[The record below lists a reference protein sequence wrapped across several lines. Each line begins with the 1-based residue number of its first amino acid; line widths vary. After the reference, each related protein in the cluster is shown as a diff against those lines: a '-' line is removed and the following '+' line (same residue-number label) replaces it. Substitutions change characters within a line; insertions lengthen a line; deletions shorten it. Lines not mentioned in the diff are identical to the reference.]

1 MNSSQK
7 RVLHVLSGMNRGGA
21 ETMVMNLYRK
31 MDKSKV
37 QFDFLTY
44 RNDPCAYDEE
54 ILSLGGRL
62 FYVPSIGQ
70 SNPLTFVRNVR
81 KAIKENGPFSAV
93 HAHTDFQTGFIAL
106 AARLAGVPVRVC
118 HSHNTSWKTGF
129 NWKDRLQLLVFR
141 RLILANATALCAC
154 GEDAGRFL
162 FGQSNMERERVHLL
176 PNGIDLELFAPNGQA
191 ADEEKAARGIAA
203 DRLIIGHVAR
213 FHEVKNHAF
222 LLKLAAHLKER
233 GVRFQLVLAGDGP
246 LRGEI
251 EEEARR
257 QNLLSDVLF
266 LGTEERIHELM
277 RTFDVFVM
285 PSLYEGLPVVLVE
298 AQASGLPCIISG
310 SITEKVDAG
319 LGLVTRLSLS
329 EPISVWAE
337 TIARAAA
344 AGRPK
349 REFIKET
356 LAQLGYDAQQ
366 NVGALLNV
374 YNISTEKDHN
384 R

>member
-44 RNDPCAYDEE
+44 RNDPCAFDEE

-81 KAIKENGPFSAV
+81 HTITENGPFSAV

-129 NWKDRLQLLVFR
+129 NWKDRLQLMVFR

-162 FGQSNMERERVHLL
+162 FGPSNMERVHLL
-176 PNGIDLELFAPNGQA
+176 PNGIDLDLFAPNVQW
-191 ADEEKAARGIAA
+191 ADEEKTARGIAA

-222 LLKLAAHLKER
+222 LLKLAAHLKDR

-246 LRGEI
+246 LREKM

-266 LGTEERIHELM
+266 LGTENNIHELM

-298 AQASGLPCIISG
+298 AQASGLPCIISDT
-310 SITEKVDAG
+310 ITEKVDVG
-319 LGLVTRLSLS
+319 LGLVTRLNLS
-329 EPISVWAE
+329 EPIGIWAE

-349 REFIKET
+349 RELIKET
-356 LAQLGYDAQQ
+356 LAELGYDAQQ

-374 YNISTEKDHN
+374 YNISSGKGQ
-384 R
+384 

>member
-1 MNSSQK
+1 MNNSQQ

-31 MDKSKV
+31 MDRSKV

-70 SNPLTFVRNVR
+70 SNPLTFVKNVR
-81 KAIKENGPFSAV
+81 NTIKENGPFSAV

-106 AARLAGVPVRVC
+106 AARLAGVQVRVC

-129 NWKDRLQLLVFR
+129 NWKDCLQLMVFR
-141 RLILANATALCAC
+141 RLILAYATELCAC

-162 FGQSNMERERVHLL
+162 FGRSNMERKRVHLL
-176 PNGIDLELFAPNGQA
+176 PNGIDLDLFSPAGQA
-191 ADEEKAARGIAA
+191 ADDEKKARGIAS

-222 LLKLAAHLKER
+222 LLKLAVHLKKR
-233 GVRFQLVLAGDGP
+233 GVRFQMVLAGDGP
-246 LRGEI
+246 LREQM

-257 QNLLSDVLF
+257 LNLLSDVLF
-266 LGTEERIHELM
+266 LGTEEHIHELM

-298 AQASGLPCIISG
+298 AQASGLPCIISDK
-310 SITEKVDAG
+310 ITEKVDTG
-319 LGLVTRLSLS
+319 LGLVKRVSLS
-329 EPISVWAE
+329 KPMDIWAE
-337 TIARAAA
+337 TIVRAAA

-349 REFIKET
+349 RELVKDT
-356 LAQLGYDAQQ
+356 LAKLGYDARR
-366 NVGALLNV
+366 NVGALMNL
-374 YNISTEKDHN
+374 YQISTEKGQ
-384 R
+384 

>member
-1 MNSSQK
+1 MNSSQQ

-31 MDKSKV
+31 MDRSKV

-81 KAIKENGPFSAV
+81 NTIKENGPFSAV

-129 NWKDRLQLLVFR
+129 NWKDRLQLMVFR

-162 FGQSNMERERVHLL
+162 FGRSNMERESVHLL
-176 PNGIDLELFAPNGQA
+176 PNGIDLDLFAPNGQR
-191 ADEEKAARGIAA
+191 DEEKTARGIAA

-246 LRGEI
+246 LREKM

-257 QNLLSDVLF
+257 QDLLSEVLF
-266 LGTEERIHELM
+266 LGTEDRIHELM

-298 AQASGLPCIISG
+298 AQASGLPCIISDN
-310 SITEKVDAG
+310 ITEKVDAG

-329 EPISVWAE
+329 EPIGIWAE

-349 REFIKET
+349 RELIKET
-356 LAQLGYDAQQ
+356 LAGLGYDAQQ

-374 YNISTEKDHN
+374 YNITSGKGQ
-384 R
+384 

>member
-1 MNSSQK
+1 MNNSQQ

-21 ETMVMNLYRK
+21 ETMIMNLYRK
-31 MDKSKV
+31 MDRSKV

-70 SNPLTFVRNVR
+70 SNPLTFVKNVR
-81 KAIKENGPFSAV
+81 NTIKENGPFSAV

-106 AARLAGVPVRVC
+106 AARLAGVQVRVC

-129 NWKDRLQLLVFR
+129 NWKDRLQLMVFR
-141 RLILANATALCAC
+141 RLILAYATELCAC

-162 FGQSNMERERVHLL
+162 FGRSNMERKRVHLL
-176 PNGIDLELFAPNGQA
+176 PNGIDLDLFSPAGQA
-191 ADEEKAARGIAA
+191 ADEKKARGIAS

-222 LLKLAAHLKER
+222 LLKLAVHLKKR
-233 GVRFQLVLAGDGP
+233 GVRFQMILAGDGP
-246 LRGEI
+246 LREQM
-251 EEEARR
+251 EEEALRL
-257 QNLLSDVLF
+257 NLLSDVLF
-266 LGTEERIHELM
+266 LGTEEHIHELM

-298 AQASGLPCIISG
+298 AQASGLPCIISDT
-310 SITEKVDAG
+310 ITEKVDTG
-319 LGLVTRLSLS
+319 LGLVKRVSLS
-329 EPISVWAE
+329 KPMDIWAE
-337 TIARAAA
+337 TIVRAAA

-349 REFIKET
+349 RELVKDT
-356 LAQLGYDAQQ
+356 LAKLGYDARR
-366 NVGALLNV
+366 NVGALMNL
-374 YNISTEKDHN
+374 YQISTEKGQ
-384 R
+384 

>member
-1 MNSSQK
+1 MNNSQQ

-31 MDKSKV
+31 MDRSKV

-70 SNPLTFVRNVR
+70 SNPLTFVKNVR
-81 KAIKENGPFSAV
+81 NTIKENGPFSAV

-106 AARLAGVPVRVC
+106 AARLAGVQVRVC

-129 NWKDRLQLLVFR
+129 NWKDRLQLMVFR
-141 RLILANATALCAC
+141 RLILAYATELCAC

-162 FGQSNMERERVHLL
+162 FGRSNMERKRVHLL
-176 PNGIDLELFAPNGQA
+176 PNGIDLDLFSPAGQA
-191 ADEEKAARGIAA
+191 ADDEKKARGIAS

-222 LLKLAAHLKER
+222 LLKLAVHLKKR
-233 GVRFQLVLAGDGP
+233 GVRFQMVLAGDGP
-246 LRGEI
+246 LREQM

-257 QNLLSDVLF
+257 LNLLSDVLF
-266 LGTEERIHELM
+266 LGTEEHIHELM

-298 AQASGLPCIISG
+298 AQASGLPCIISDT
-310 SITEKVDAG
+310 ITEKVDTG
-319 LGLVTRLSLS
+319 LGLVKRVSLS
-329 EPISVWAE
+329 KSMDIWAE
-337 TIARAAA
+337 TIVRAAA

-349 REFIKET
+349 RELVKDT
-356 LAQLGYDAQQ
+356 LAKLGYDARR
-366 NVGALLNV
+366 NVGALMNL
-374 YNISTEKDHN
+374 YQISTEKGQ
-384 R
+384 

>member
-1 MNSSQK
+1 MNNSQQ
-7 RVLHVLSGMNRGGA
+7 RVLHVLGGMNRGGA

-31 MDKSKV
+31 MDRSKV

-70 SNPLTFVRNVR
+70 SNPLTFVKNVR
-81 KAIKENGPFSAV
+81 NIIKENGPFSAV

-106 AARLAGVPVRVC
+106 AARLAGVQVRVC

-129 NWKDRLQLLVFR
+129 NWKDRLQLMVFR
-141 RLILANATALCAC
+141 RLILAYATELCAC

-162 FGQSNMERERVHLL
+162 FGRSNMERKRVHLL
-176 PNGIDLELFAPNGQA
+176 PNGIDLDLFSPAGQA
-191 ADEEKAARGIAA
+191 ADEKKARGIAS

-222 LLKLAAHLKER
+222 LLKLAVHLKKR
-233 GVRFQLVLAGDGP
+233 GVRFQMILAGDGP
-246 LRGEI
+246 LREQM

-257 QNLLSDVLF
+257 LNLLSDVLF
-266 LGTEERIHELM
+266 LGTEEHIHELM

-298 AQASGLPCIISG
+298 AQASGLPCIISDT
-310 SITEKVDAG
+310 ITEKVDTG
-319 LGLVTRLSLS
+319 LGLVKRVSLS
-329 EPISVWAE
+329 KPMDIWAE
-337 TIARAAA
+337 TIVRAAA

-349 REFIKET
+349 RELVKDT
-356 LAQLGYDAQQ
+356 LAKLGYDARR
-366 NVGALLNV
+366 NVGALMNL
-374 YNISTEKDHN
+374 YQISTEKGQ
-384 R
+384 

>member
-1 MNSSQK
+1 
-7 RVLHVLSGMNRGGA
+7 
-21 ETMVMNLYRK
+21 MVMNLYRK

-81 KAIKENGPFSAV
+81 NAIKENGPFSAV

-222 LLKLAAHLKER
+222 LLKLAC
-233 GVRFQLVLAGDGP
+233 
-246 LRGEI
+246 
-251 EEEARR
+251 
-257 QNLLSDVLF
+257 
-266 LGTEERIHELM
+266 
-277 RTFDVFVM
+277 RT
-285 PSLYEGLPVVLVE
+285 SQG
-298 AQASGLPCIISG
+298 
-310 SITEKVDAG
+310 K
-319 LGLVTRLSLS
+319 RHSLS
-329 EPISVWAE
+329 
-337 TIARAAA
+337 ARSGGRRAVVRGDRGGGAAA
-344 AGRPK
+344 EFAIRRPLFRHGRTDP
-349 REFIKET
+349 
-356 LAQLGYDAQQ
+356 
-366 NVGALLNV
+366 
-374 YNISTEKDHN
+374 
-384 R
+384 

>member
-1 MNSSQK
+1 MNNSQQ

-31 MDKSKV
+31 MDRSKV

-70 SNPLTFVRNVR
+70 SNPLTFVKNVR
-81 KAIKENGPFSAV
+81 NTIKENGPFSAV

-106 AARLAGVPVRVC
+106 AARLAGVQVRVC

-129 NWKDRLQLLVFR
+129 NWKDRLQLMVFR
-141 RLILANATALCAC
+141 RFILAYATELCAC

-162 FGQSNMERERVHLL
+162 FGRSNMERKRVHLL
-176 PNGIDLELFAPNGQA
+176 PNGIDLDLFSPAGQA
-191 ADEEKAARGIAA
+191 ADDEKKARGIAS

-222 LLKLAAHLKER
+222 LLKLAVHLKKR
-233 GVRFQLVLAGDGP
+233 GVRFQMVLAGDGP
-246 LRGEI
+246 LREQM

-257 QNLLSDVLF
+257 LNLLSDVLF
-266 LGTEERIHELM
+266 LGTEEHIHELM

-298 AQASGLPCIISG
+298 AQASGLPCIISDT
-310 SITEKVDAG
+310 ITEKVDTG
-319 LGLVTRLSLS
+319 LGLVKRVSLS
-329 EPISVWAE
+329 KPMDIWAE
-337 TIARAAA
+337 TIVRAAA

-349 REFIKET
+349 RELVKDT
-356 LAQLGYDAQQ
+356 LAKLGYDARR
-366 NVGALLNV
+366 NVGALMNL
-374 YNISTEKDHN
+374 YQISTEKGQ
-384 R
+384 

>member
-1 MNSSQK
+1 MNNSQQ

-31 MDKSKV
+31 MDRSKV

-70 SNPLTFVRNVR
+70 SNPLTFLKNVRNT
-81 KAIKENGPFSAV
+81 IKENGPFSAV

-106 AARLAGVPVRVC
+106 AARLAGVQVRVC

-129 NWKDRLQLLVFR
+129 NWKDRLQLMVFR
-141 RLILANATALCAC
+141 RLILAYATELCAC

-162 FGQSNMERERVHLL
+162 FGRSNMERKRVHLL
-176 PNGIDLELFAPNGQA
+176 PNGIDLDLFSPAGQA
-191 ADEEKAARGIAA
+191 ADDEKKARGIAS

-222 LLKLAAHLKER
+222 LLKLAVHLKKR
-233 GVRFQLVLAGDGP
+233 GVRFQMVLAGDGP
-246 LRGEI
+246 LREQM
-251 EEEARR
+251 EEEARTL
-257 QNLLSDVLF
+257 NLLSDVLF
-266 LGTEERIHELM
+266 LGTEEHIHELM

-298 AQASGLPCIISG
+298 AQASGLPCIISDT
-310 SITEKVDAG
+310 ITEKVDTG
-319 LGLVTRLSLS
+319 LGLVKRVSLS
-329 EPISVWAE
+329 KSMDIWAE
-337 TIARAAA
+337 TIVRAAA

-349 REFIKET
+349 RELVKDT
-356 LAQLGYDAQQ
+356 LSKLGYDARR
-366 NVGALLNV
+366 NVGALMNL
-374 YNISTEKDHN
+374 YQISTEKGQ
-384 R
+384 

>member
-1 MNSSQK
+1 MNNSQQ

-31 MDKSKV
+31 MDRSKV

-70 SNPLTFVRNVR
+70 SNPLTFVKNVR
-81 KAIKENGPFSAV
+81 NTIKENGPFSAV

-106 AARLAGVPVRVC
+106 AARLAGVQVRVC

-129 NWKDRLQLLVFR
+129 NWKDRLQLMVFR
-141 RLILANATALCAC
+141 RLILAYATELCAC

-162 FGQSNMERERVHLL
+162 FGRSNMERKRVHLL
-176 PNGIDLELFAPNGQA
+176 PNGIDLDLFSPAGQA
-191 ADEEKAARGIAA
+191 ADDEKKSRGIAS

-222 LLKLAAHLKER
+222 LLKLAVHLKKR
-233 GVRFQLVLAGDGP
+233 GVRFQMVLAGDGP
-246 LRGEI
+246 LREQM
-251 EEEARR
+251 EEEAR
-257 QNLLSDVLF
+257 QLNLLSDVLF
-266 LGTEERIHELM
+266 LGTEEHIHELM

-298 AQASGLPCIISG
+298 AQASGLPCIISDT
-310 SITEKVDAG
+310 ITEKVDTG
-319 LGLVTRLSLS
+319 LGLVKRVSLS
-329 EPISVWAE
+329 KPMDIWAE
-337 TIARAAA
+337 TIVRAAA

-349 REFIKET
+349 RELVKDI
-356 LAQLGYDAQQ
+356 LAKLGYDARR
-366 NVGALLNV
+366 NVGALMNL
-374 YNISTEKDHN
+374 YQISTEKGQ
-384 R
+384 

>member
-1 MNSSQK
+1 MNNSQQ

-31 MDKSKV
+31 MDRSKV

-70 SNPLTFVRNVR
+70 SNPLTFVKNVR
-81 KAIKENGPFSAV
+81 NTIKENGPFSAV

-106 AARLAGVPVRVC
+106 AARLAGVQVRVC

-129 NWKDRLQLLVFR
+129 NWKDRLQLMVFR
-141 RLILANATALCAC
+141 RLILAYATELCAC

-162 FGQSNMERERVHLL
+162 FGRSNMERKRVHLL
-176 PNGIDLELFAPNGQA
+176 PNGIDLDLFSPAGQA
-191 ADEEKAARGIAA
+191 ADDEKKARGIAS

-222 LLKLAAHLKER
+222 LLKLAVHLKKR
-233 GVRFQLVLAGDGP
+233 GVRFQMVLAGDGP
-246 LRGEI
+246 LREQM

-257 QNLLSDVLF
+257 LNLLSDVLF
-266 LGTEERIHELM
+266 LGTEEHIHELM

-298 AQASGLPCIISG
+298 AQASGLPCIISDT
-310 SITEKVDAG
+310 ITEKVDTG
-319 LGLVTRLSLS
+319 LGLVKRVSLS
-329 EPISVWAE
+329 KPMDIWAE
-337 TIARAAA
+337 TIVRAAA

-349 REFIKET
+349 RELVKDT
-356 LAQLGYDAQQ
+356 LAKLGYDARR
-366 NVGALLNV
+366 NVGALINL
-374 YNISTEKDHN
+374 YQISTEKGQ
-384 R
+384 

>member
-1 MNSSQK
+1 MNNSQQ

-31 MDKSKV
+31 MDRSKV

-70 SNPLTFVRNVR
+70 SNPLTFVKNVR
-81 KAIKENGPFSAV
+81 NIIKENGPFSAV

-106 AARLAGVPVRVC
+106 AARLAGVQVRVC

-129 NWKDRLQLLVFR
+129 NWKDRLQLMVFR
-141 RLILANATALCAC
+141 RLILAYATELCAC

-162 FGQSNMERERVHLL
+162 FGRSNMERKRVHLL
-176 PNGIDLELFAPNGQA
+176 PNGIDLDLFSPAGQA
-191 ADEEKAARGIAA
+191 ADDEKKARGIAS

-222 LLKLAAHLKER
+222 LLKLAVHLKKR
-233 GVRFQLVLAGDGP
+233 GVRFQMVLAGDGP
-246 LRGEI
+246 LREQM

-257 QNLLSDVLF
+257 LNLLSDVLF
-266 LGTEERIHELM
+266 LGTEEHIHELM

-298 AQASGLPCIISG
+298 AQASGLPCIISDT
-310 SITEKVDAG
+310 ITEKVDTG
-319 LGLVTRLSLS
+319 LGLVKRVSLS
-329 EPISVWAE
+329 KPMDIWAE
-337 TIARAAA
+337 TIVRAAA

-349 REFIKET
+349 RELVKDT
-356 LAQLGYDAQQ
+356 LAKLGYDARR
-366 NVGALLNV
+366 NVGALMNL
-374 YNISTEKDHN
+374 YQISTEKGQ
-384 R
+384 

>member
-31 MDKSKV
+31 MDRSKV

-44 RNDPCAYDEE
+44 RNDPCAFDEE

-81 KAIKENGPFSAV
+81 HTITENGPFSAV

-129 NWKDRLQLLVFR
+129 NWKDRLQLMVFR

-162 FGQSNMERERVHLL
+162 FGPSNMERVHLL
-176 PNGIDLELFAPNGQA
+176 PNGIDLDLFAPNVQW
-191 ADEEKAARGIAA
+191 ADEEKTARGIAA

-213 FHEVKNHAF
+213 FHEVKNHVF
-222 LLKLAAHLKER
+222 LLKLAAHLKEH

-246 LRGEI
+246 LREKM

-266 LGTEERIHELM
+266 LGTEDNIHELM

-298 AQASGLPCIISG
+298 AQASGLPCIISDT
-310 SITEKVDAG
+310 ITEKVDVG
-319 LGLVTRLSLS
+319 LGLVTRLNLS
-329 EPISVWAE
+329 EPIGIWAE

-349 REFIKET
+349 RELIKET
-356 LAQLGYDAQQ
+356 LAELGYDAQQ

-374 YNISTEKDHN
+374 YNISSGKGQ
-384 R
+384 

>member
-1 MNSSQK
+1 MNNSQQ

-31 MDKSKV
+31 MDRSKV

-70 SNPLTFVRNVR
+70 SNPLTFVKNIRNT
-81 KAIKENGPFSAV
+81 IKENGPFSAV

-106 AARLAGVPVRVC
+106 AARLAGVQVRVC

-129 NWKDRLQLLVFR
+129 NWKDRLQLMVFR
-141 RLILANATALCAC
+141 RLILAYATELCAC

-162 FGQSNMERERVHLL
+162 FGRSNMERKRVHLL
-176 PNGIDLELFAPNGQA
+176 PNGIDLDLFSPAGQA
-191 ADEEKAARGIAA
+191 ADDEKKARGIAS

-222 LLKLAAHLKER
+222 LLKLAVHLKKR
-233 GVRFQLVLAGDGP
+233 GVRFQMVLAGDGP
-246 LRGEI
+246 LREQM

-257 QNLLSDVLF
+257 LNLLSDVLF
-266 LGTEERIHELM
+266 LGTEEHIHELM

-298 AQASGLPCIISG
+298 AQASGLPCIISDT
-310 SITEKVDAG
+310 ITEKVDTG
-319 LGLVTRLSLS
+319 LGLVKRVSLS
-329 EPISVWAE
+329 KPMDIWAE
-337 TIARAAA
+337 TIVRAAA

-349 REFIKET
+349 RELVKDT
-356 LAQLGYDAQQ
+356 LAKLGYDARR
-366 NVGALLNV
+366 NVGALMNL
-374 YNISTEKDHN
+374 YQISTEKGQ
-384 R
+384 

>member
-1 MNSSQK
+1 MSSSQR

-31 MDKSKV
+31 MDRSKV

-44 RNDPCAYDEE
+44 RNDPCAYDDE

-62 FYVPSIGQ
+62 LYVPSIGQ
-70 SNPLTFVRNVR
+70 SNPLSFVRNVR
-81 KAIKENGPFSAV
+81 NIIKENGPFSAV

-118 HSHNTSWKTGF
+118 HSHNTSWKAEF
-129 NWKDRLQLLVFR
+129 NWKDRLQLMVFR

-162 FGQSNMERERVHLL
+162 FGQSNIERERVHLF
-176 PNGIDLELFAPNGQA
+176 PNGIDLDLFAPNGQR
-191 ADEEKAARGIAA
+191 ADEEKRARGIAA

-246 LRGEI
+246 LREKM

-257 QNLLSDVLF
+257 QNLLSEVLF

-298 AQASGLPCIISG
+298 AQASGLPCIISDN
-310 SITEKVDAG
+310 ITDKVDAG

-329 EPISVWAE
+329 EPIGIWAE

-349 REFIKET
+349 QEIIKGT
-356 LAQLGYDAQQ
+356 LAKRGYDAQQ
-366 NVGALLNV
+366 NVGALLNI
-374 YNISTEKDHN
+374 YNITSGKGQ
-384 R
+384 

>member
-1 MNSSQK
+1 
-7 RVLHVLSGMNRGGA
+7 
-21 ETMVMNLYRK
+21 MVMNLYRK
-31 MDKSKV
+31 MDRSKV

-81 KAIKENGPFSAV
+81 NTIKENGPFSAV

-106 AARLAGVPVRVC
+106 AARLAGVPIRVC

-129 NWKDRLQLLVFR
+129 NWKDRLQLMVFR

-162 FGQSNMERERVHLL
+162 FGQSNMERERVQLL
-176 PNGIDLELFAPNGQA
+176 PNGIDLDLFAPNGQR
-191 ADEEKAARGIAA
+191 DDVEKTARGIAV

-246 LRGEI
+246 LREKM

-298 AQASGLPCIISG
+298 AQASGLPCIISDN
-310 SITEKVDAG
+310 ITDKVDAG

-329 EPISVWAE
+329 EPIGIWAE

-349 REFIKET
+349 QELIKDT
-356 LAQLGYDAQQ
+356 LAERGYDAQQ
-366 NVGALLNV
+366 NVEALLNV
-374 YNISTEKDHN
+374 YNITSGKGQ
-384 R
+384 

>member
-1 MNSSQK
+1 MNNSQQ

-31 MDKSKV
+31 MDRSKV

-70 SNPLTFVRNVR
+70 SNPLTFVKNIRNT
-81 KAIKENGPFSAV
+81 IKENGPFSAV

-106 AARLAGVPVRVC
+106 AARLAGVQVRVC

-129 NWKDRLQLLVFR
+129 NWKDRLQLMVFR
-141 RLILANATALCAC
+141 RLILAYATELCAC

-162 FGQSNMERERVHLL
+162 FGRSNMERKRVHLL
-176 PNGIDLELFAPNGQA
+176 PNGIDLDLFSPAGQA
-191 ADEEKAARGIAA
+191 ADDEKKARGIAS

-222 LLKLAAHLKER
+222 LLKLAVHLKKR
-233 GVRFQLVLAGDGP
+233 GVRFQMVLAGDGP
-246 LRGEI
+246 LREQM
-251 EEEARR
+251 EEEAQRL
-257 QNLLSDVLF
+257 NLLSDVLF
-266 LGTEERIHELM
+266 LGTEEHIHELM

-298 AQASGLPCIISG
+298 AQASGLPCIISDT
-310 SITEKVDAG
+310 ITEKVDTG
-319 LGLVTRLSLS
+319 LGLVKRVSLS
-329 EPISVWAE
+329 KPMDIWAE
-337 TIARAAA
+337 TIVRAAA

-349 REFIKET
+349 QELVKDT
-356 LAQLGYDAQQ
+356 LAKLGYDARR
-366 NVGALLNV
+366 NVGALMNL
-374 YNISTEKDHN
+374 YQISTEKGQ
-384 R
+384 

>member
-31 MDKSKV
+31 MDRSKV

-44 RNDPCAYDEE
+44 RNDPCAFDEE

-70 SNPLTFVRNVR
+70 SNPLTFVRNV
-81 KAIKENGPFSAV
+81 KHTITKNGPFSAV

-129 NWKDRLQLLVFR
+129 NWKDRLQLMVFR

-154 GEDAGRFL
+154 GEDAGKFL
-162 FGQSNMERERVHLL
+162 FGHSNMERVHLL
-176 PNGIDLELFAPNGQA
+176 PNGIDLDLFAPNVQW
-191 ADEEKAARGIAA
+191 ADEEKTARGIAA

-213 FHEVKNHAF
+213 FHGVKNHAF
-222 LLKLAAHLKER
+222 LLELAAHLKER

-246 LRGEI
+246 LREKM

-266 LGTEERIHELM
+266 LGTEDNIHELM

-298 AQASGLPCIISG
+298 AQASGLPCIISDT
-310 SITEKVDAG
+310 ITEKVDAG
-319 LGLVTRLSLS
+319 IGLVTRLNLS
-329 EPISVWAE
+329 EPIGIWAE

-349 REFIKET
+349 REIIKET
-356 LAQLGYDAQQ
+356 LAELGYDAQQ

-374 YNISTEKDHN
+374 YNISSGKGQ
-384 R
+384 

>member
-1 MNSSQK
+1 MNSSPK

-31 MDKSKV
+31 MDRSKV

-81 KAIKENGPFSAV
+81 HVITENGPFNAV

-129 NWKDRLQLLVFR
+129 NWKDRLQLMAFR

-162 FGQSNMERERVHLL
+162 FGPSNMERERVHLL
-176 PNGIDLELFAPNGQA
+176 PNGIDLDLFAPNGQR
-191 ADEEKAARGIAA
+191 ADEEKTARGIAV

-246 LRGEI
+246 LRDKM

-298 AQASGLPCIISG
+298 AQASGLPCIISDT
-310 SITEKVDAG
+310 ITEKVDAG
-319 LGLVTRLSLS
+319 LGLVTRLNLS
-329 EPISVWAE
+329 EPIGIWAE

-349 REFIKET
+349 RELIKGT
-356 LAQLGYDAQQ
+356 LAKLGYDAQQ
-366 NVGALLNV
+366 NVGALLHV
-374 YNISTEKDHN
+374 YNLTSEKGQ
-384 R
+384 

>member
-1 MNSSQK
+1 MNNSQQ

-31 MDKSKV
+31 MDRSKV

-70 SNPLTFVRNVR
+70 SNPLTFVKNVR
-81 KAIKENGPFSAV
+81 NTIKENGPFSAV

-106 AARLAGVPVRVC
+106 AARLAGVQVRVC

-129 NWKDRLQLLVFR
+129 NWKDRLQLMVFR
-141 RLILANATALCAC
+141 RLILAYATELCAC

-162 FGQSNMERERVHLL
+162 FGRSNMERKRVHLL
-176 PNGIDLELFAPNGQA
+176 PNGIDLDLFSPAGQA
-191 ADEEKAARGIAA
+191 ADDEKKARGIAS

-222 LLKLAAHLKER
+222 LLKLAVHLKKR
-233 GVRFQLVLAGDGP
+233 GVRFQMVLAGDGP
-246 LRGEI
+246 LREQMG
-251 EEEARR
+251 EEARR
-257 QNLLSDVLF
+257 LNLLSDVLF
-266 LGTEERIHELM
+266 LGTEEHIHELM

-298 AQASGLPCIISG
+298 AQASGLPCIISDT
-310 SITEKVDAG
+310 ITEKVDTG
-319 LGLVTRLSLS
+319 LGLVKRVSLS
-329 EPISVWAE
+329 KPMDIWAE
-337 TIARAAA
+337 TIVRAAA

-349 REFIKET
+349 RELVKDT
-356 LAQLGYDAQQ
+356 LAKLGYDARR
-366 NVGALLNV
+366 NVGALMNL
-374 YNISTEKDHN
+374 YQISTEKGQ
-384 R
+384 

>member
-1 MNSSQK
+1 MNNSQQ

-31 MDKSKV
+31 MDRSKV

-70 SNPLTFVRNVR
+70 SNPLTFVKNIRNT
-81 KAIKENGPFSAV
+81 IKENGPFSAV

-106 AARLAGVPVRVC
+106 AARLAGVQVRVC

-129 NWKDRLQLLVFR
+129 NWKDRLQLMVFR
-141 RLILANATALCAC
+141 RLILAYATELCAC

-162 FGQSNMERERVHLL
+162 FGRSNMERKRVHLL
-176 PNGIDLELFAPNGQA
+176 PNGIDLDLFSPAGQA
-191 ADEEKAARGIAA
+191 ADDEKKARGIAS

-222 LLKLAAHLKER
+222 LLKLAVHLKKR
-233 GVRFQLVLAGDGP
+233 GVRFQMVLAGDGP
-246 LRGEI
+246 LREQM

-257 QNLLSDVLF
+257 LNLLSDVLF
-266 LGTEERIHELM
+266 LGTEEHIHELM

-298 AQASGLPCIISG
+298 AQASGLPCIISDT
-310 SITEKVDAG
+310 ITEKVDTG
-319 LGLVTRLSLS
+319 LGLVKRVSLS
-329 EPISVWAE
+329 KSMDIWAE
-337 TIARAAA
+337 TIVRAAA

-349 REFIKET
+349 RELVKDT
-356 LAQLGYDAQQ
+356 LAKLGYDARR
-366 NVGALLNV
+366 NVGALMNL
-374 YNISTEKDHN
+374 YQISTEKGQ
-384 R
+384 

>member
-1 MNSSQK
+1 MNNSQQ

-31 MDKSKV
+31 MDRSKV

-70 SNPLTFVRNVR
+70 SNPLTFVKNVR
-81 KAIKENGPFSAV
+81 NTIKENGPFSAV

-106 AARLAGVPVRVC
+106 AARLAGVQVRVC

-129 NWKDRLQLLVFR
+129 NWKDRLQLMVFR
-141 RLILANATALCAC
+141 RLILAYATELCAC

-162 FGQSNMERERVHLL
+162 FGRSNMERKRVHLL
-176 PNGIDLELFAPNGQA
+176 PNGIDLDLFSPAGQA
-191 ADEEKAARGIAA
+191 ADDEKKARGIAS

-222 LLKLAAHLKER
+222 LLKLAVHLKKR
-233 GVRFQLVLAGDGP
+233 GVRFQMVLAGDGP
-246 LRGEI
+246 LREQM

-257 QNLLSDVLF
+257 LNLLSDVLF
-266 LGTEERIHELM
+266 LGTEEHIHELM

-298 AQASGLPCIISG
+298 AQASGLPCIISDT
-310 SITEKVDAG
+310 ITEKVDTG
-319 LGLVTRLSLS
+319 LGLVKRVSLS
-329 EPISVWAE
+329 KPMDIWAE
-337 TIARAAA
+337 TIVRAAA

-349 REFIKET
+349 RELVKDT
-356 LAQLGYDAQQ
+356 LAKLGYDARR
-366 NVGALLNV
+366 NVGALMNL
-374 YNISTEKDHN
+374 YQISTEKGQ
-384 R
+384 

>member
-1 MNSSQK
+1 MNNSQQ

-31 MDKSKV
+31 MERSKV

-70 SNPLTFVRNVR
+70 SNPLTFVKNVR
-81 KAIKENGPFSAV
+81 NIIKENGPFSAV

-106 AARLAGVPVRVC
+106 AARLAGVQVRVC

-129 NWKDRLQLLVFR
+129 NWKDRLQLMVFR
-141 RLILANATALCAC
+141 RLILAYATELCAC

-162 FGQSNMERERVHLL
+162 FGRSNMERKRVHLL
-176 PNGIDLELFAPNGQA
+176 PNGIDLDLFSPAGQA
-191 ADEEKAARGIAA
+191 ADDEKKARGIAS

-222 LLKLAAHLKER
+222 LLKLAVHLKKR
-233 GVRFQLVLAGDGP
+233 GVRFQMILAGDGP
-246 LRGEI
+246 LREQM

-257 QNLLSDVLF
+257 LNLLSDVLF
-266 LGTEERIHELM
+266 LGTEEHIHELM

-298 AQASGLPCIISG
+298 AQASGLPCIISDT
-310 SITEKVDAG
+310 ITEKVDTG
-319 LGLVTRLSLS
+319 LGLVKRVSLS
-329 EPISVWAE
+329 KPMDIWAE
-337 TIARAAA
+337 TIVRAAA

-349 REFIKET
+349 RELVKDT
-356 LAQLGYDAQQ
+356 LAKLGYDARR
-366 NVGALLNV
+366 NVGALMNL
-374 YNISTEKDHN
+374 YQISTEKGQ
-384 R
+384 

>member
-1 MNSSQK
+1 MNNSQQ

-31 MDKSKV
+31 MDRSKV

-70 SNPLTFVRNVR
+70 SNPLTFVKNVR
-81 KAIKENGPFSAV
+81 NTIKENGPFSAV

-106 AARLAGVPVRVC
+106 AARLAGVQVRVC

-129 NWKDRLQLLVFR
+129 NWKDRLQLMVFR
-141 RLILANATALCAC
+141 RLILAYATELCAC

-162 FGQSNMERERVHLL
+162 FGRSNMERKRVHLL
-176 PNGIDLELFAPNGQA
+176 PNGIDLDLFSPAGQA
-191 ADEEKAARGIAA
+191 ADEKKARGIAS

-222 LLKLAAHLKER
+222 LLKLAVHLKKR
-233 GVRFQLVLAGDGP
+233 GVRFQMVLAGDGP
-246 LRGEI
+246 LREQM

-257 QNLLSDVLF
+257 LNLLSDVLF
-266 LGTEERIHELM
+266 LGTEEHIHELM

-298 AQASGLPCIISG
+298 AQASGLPCIISDT
-310 SITEKVDAG
+310 ITEKVDTG
-319 LGLVTRLSLS
+319 LGLVKRVSLS
-329 EPISVWAE
+329 KPMDIWAE
-337 TIARAAA
+337 TIVRAAA

-349 REFIKET
+349 RELVKDT
-356 LAQLGYDAQQ
+356 LAKLGYDARR
-366 NVGALLNV
+366 NVGALMNL
-374 YNISTEKDHN
+374 YQISTEKGQ
-384 R
+384 

>member
-1 MNSSQK
+1 MNNSQQ

-31 MDKSKV
+31 MDRSKV

-70 SNPLTFVRNVR
+70 SNPLTFVKNIRNT
-81 KAIKENGPFSAV
+81 IKENGPFSAV

-106 AARLAGVPVRVC
+106 AARLAGVQVRVC

-129 NWKDRLQLLVFR
+129 NWKDRLQLMVFR
-141 RLILANATALCAC
+141 RLILAYATELCAC

-162 FGQSNMERERVHLL
+162 FGRSNMERKRVHLL
-176 PNGIDLELFAPNGQA
+176 PNGIDLDLFSPAGQA
-191 ADEEKAARGIAA
+191 ADDEKKSRGIAS

-222 LLKLAAHLKER
+222 LLKLAVHLKKR
-233 GVRFQLVLAGDGP
+233 GVRFQMVLAGDGP
-246 LRGEI
+246 LREQM

-257 QNLLSDVLF
+257 LNLLSDVLF
-266 LGTEERIHELM
+266 LGTEEHIHELM

-298 AQASGLPCIISG
+298 AQASGLPCIISDT
-310 SITEKVDAG
+310 ITEKVDTG
-319 LGLVTRLSLS
+319 LGLVKRVSLS
-329 EPISVWAE
+329 KPMDIWAE
-337 TIARAAA
+337 TIVRAAA

-349 REFIKET
+349 RELVKDT
-356 LAQLGYDAQQ
+356 LAKLGYDARR
-366 NVGALLNV
+366 NVGALMNL
-374 YNISTEKDHN
+374 YQISTEKGQ
-384 R
+384 

>member
-1 MNSSQK
+1 MNNSQQ

-31 MDKSKV
+31 MDRSKV

-70 SNPLTFVRNVR
+70 SNPLTFVKNVR
-81 KAIKENGPFSAV
+81 NTIKENGPFSAV

-106 AARLAGVPVRVC
+106 AARLAGVQVRVC

-129 NWKDRLQLLVFR
+129 NWKDRLQLMVFR
-141 RLILANATALCAC
+141 RLILAYATELCAC

-162 FGQSNMERERVHLL
+162 FGRSNMERKRVHLL
-176 PNGIDLELFAPNGQA
+176 PNGIDLDLFSPAGQA
-191 ADEEKAARGIAA
+191 ADDEKKARGIAS

-222 LLKLAAHLKER
+222 LLKLAVRLKKR
-233 GVRFQLVLAGDGP
+233 GVRFQMVLAGDGP
-246 LRGEI
+246 LREQM

-257 QNLLSDVLF
+257 LNLLSDVLF
-266 LGTEERIHELM
+266 LGTEEHIHELM

-298 AQASGLPCIISG
+298 AQASGLPCIISDT
-310 SITEKVDAG
+310 ITEKVDTG
-319 LGLVTRLSLS
+319 LGLVKRVSLS
-329 EPISVWAE
+329 KPMDIWAE
-337 TIARAAA
+337 TIVRAAA

-349 REFIKET
+349 RELVKDT
-356 LAQLGYDAQQ
+356 LAKLGYDARR
-366 NVGALLNV
+366 NVGALMNL
-374 YNISTEKDHN
+374 YQISTEKGQ
-384 R
+384 

>member
-1 MNSSQK
+1 MNNSQQ

-31 MDKSKV
+31 MDRSKV

-70 SNPLTFVRNVR
+70 SNPLTFVKNVR
-81 KAIKENGPFSAV
+81 NTIKENGPFSAV

-106 AARLAGVPVRVC
+106 AARLAGVQVRVC
-118 HSHNTSWKTGF
+118 HSHNTSWKTSF
-129 NWKDRLQLLVFR
+129 NWKDRLQLMVFR
-141 RLILANATALCAC
+141 RLILSYATELCAC

-162 FGQSNMERERVHLL
+162 FGRSNMERKRVHLL
-176 PNGIDLELFAPNGQA
+176 PNGIDLDLFSPAGQA
-191 ADEEKAARGIAA
+191 PDDEKKARGIAS

-222 LLKLAAHLKER
+222 LLKLAVHLKKR
-233 GVRFQLVLAGDGP
+233 GVRFQMVLAGDGP
-246 LRGEI
+246 LREQM

-257 QNLLSDVLF
+257 LNLHSDVLF
-266 LGTEERIHELM
+266 LGTEEHIHELM

-298 AQASGLPCIISG
+298 AQASGLPCIISDT
-310 SITEKVDAG
+310 ITEKVDTG
-319 LGLVTRLSLS
+319 LGLVKRVSLS
-329 EPISVWAE
+329 KPMDIWAE
-337 TIARAAA
+337 TIVRAAA

-349 REFIKET
+349 RELVKST
-356 LAQLGYDAQQ
+356 LAKLGYDAQQ
-366 NVGALLNV
+366 NVGALMSL
-374 YNISTEKDHN
+374 YQISTEKGQ
-384 R
+384 

>member
-1 MNSSQK
+1 MNSIPK

-31 MDKSKV
+31 MDRSKV

-81 KAIKENGPFSAV
+81 HVITENGPFNAV

-129 NWKDRLQLLVFR
+129 NWKDRLQLMAFR

-162 FGQSNMERERVHLL
+162 FGPSNMERERVHLL
-176 PNGIDLELFAPNGQA
+176 PNGIDLDLFAPNGQR
-191 ADEEKAARGIAA
+191 ADEEKTARGIAV

-233 GVRFQLVLAGDGP
+233 RVRFQLVLAGDGP
-246 LRGEI
+246 LRDKM

-298 AQASGLPCIISG
+298 AQASGLPCIISDT
-310 SITEKVDAG
+310 ITEKVDAG
-319 LGLVTRLSLS
+319 LGLVTRLNLS
-329 EPISVWAE
+329 EPIGIWAE

-349 REFIKET
+349 RELIKGT
-356 LAQLGYDAQQ
+356 LAKLGYDAQQ
-366 NVGALLNV
+366 NVGALLHV
-374 YNISTEKDHN
+374 YNLTSEKGQ
-384 R
+384 

>member
-31 MDKSKV
+31 MDRSKV

-44 RNDPCAYDEE
+44 RNDPCAFDEE

-81 KAIKENGPFSAV
+81 HTITENGPFSAV

-129 NWKDRLQLLVFR
+129 NWKDRLQLMVFR

-154 GEDAGRFL
+154 GEDAGKFL
-162 FGQSNMERERVHLL
+162 FGPSNMERVHLL
-176 PNGIDLELFAPNGQA
+176 PNGIDLDLFAPNVQWD
-191 ADEEKAARGIAA
+191 DEEKTARGIAV

-222 LLKLAAHLKER
+222 LLKLAAHLKDR

-246 LRGEI
+246 LREKM

-266 LGTEERIHELM
+266 LGTEDNIHELM

-298 AQASGLPCIISG
+298 AQASGLPCIISDT
-310 SITEKVDAG
+310 ITEKVDAG
-319 LGLVTRLSLS
+319 LGLVTRLNLS
-329 EPISVWAE
+329 EPIGIWAE

-349 REFIKET
+349 RELIKET
-356 LAQLGYDAQQ
+356 LAELGYDAQQ

-374 YNISTEKDHN
+374 YNISSGKGQ
-384 R
+384 

>member
-1 MNSSQK
+1 MNNSQQ

-31 MDKSKV
+31 MDRSKV

-70 SNPLTFVRNVR
+70 SNPLTFVKNVR
-81 KAIKENGPFSAV
+81 NTIKENGPFSAV

-106 AARLAGVPVRVC
+106 AARLAGVQVRVC

-129 NWKDRLQLLVFR
+129 NWKDRLQLMVFR
-141 RLILANATALCAC
+141 RLILAYATELCAC

-162 FGQSNMERERVHLL
+162 FGRSNMERKRVHLL
-176 PNGIDLELFAPNGQA
+176 PNGIDLDLFSPAGQA
-191 ADEEKAARGIAA
+191 ADDEKKARGIAS

-222 LLKLAAHLKER
+222 LLKLAVHLKKR
-233 GVRFQLVLAGDGP
+233 GVRFQMVLAGDGP
-246 LRGEI
+246 LREQM
-251 EEEARR
+251 EEEAQRL
-257 QNLLSDVLF
+257 NLLSDVLF
-266 LGTEERIHELM
+266 LGTEEHIHELM

-298 AQASGLPCIISG
+298 AQASGLPCIISDT
-310 SITEKVDAG
+310 ITEKVDTG
-319 LGLVTRLSLS
+319 LGLVKRVSLS
-329 EPISVWAE
+329 KPMDIWAE
-337 TIARAAA
+337 TIVRAAA

-349 REFIKET
+349 QELVKDT
-356 LAQLGYDAQQ
+356 LAKLGYDARR
-366 NVGALLNV
+366 NVGALMNL
-374 YNISTEKDHN
+374 YQISTEKGQ
-384 R
+384 

>member
-1 MNSSQK
+1 MNNSQQ

-31 MDKSKV
+31 MDRSKV

-70 SNPLTFVRNVR
+70 SNPLTFVKNVR
-81 KAIKENGPFSAV
+81 NTIKENGPFSAV

-106 AARLAGVPVRVC
+106 AARLAGVQVRVC
-118 HSHNTSWKTGF
+118 HSHNTSWKTAF
-129 NWKDRLQLLVFR
+129 NWKDRLQLMVFR
-141 RLILANATALCAC
+141 RLILSYATELCAC

-162 FGQSNMERERVHLL
+162 FGRSNMERKRVHLL
-176 PNGIDLELFAPNGQA
+176 PNGIDLDLFSPAGKAPD
-191 ADEEKAARGIAA
+191 DEKKARGIAS

-222 LLKLAAHLKER
+222 LLKLAVHLKKR
-233 GVRFQLVLAGDGP
+233 GVRFQMVLAGDGP
-246 LRGEI
+246 LREQM

-257 QNLLSDVLF
+257 LNMLSDVLF
-266 LGTEERIHELM
+266 LGTEEHIHELM

-298 AQASGLPCIISG
+298 AQASGLPCIISDT
-310 SITEKVDAG
+310 ITEKVDTG
-319 LGLVTRLSLS
+319 LGLVKRVSLS
-329 EPISVWAE
+329 KPMDIWAE
-337 TIARAAA
+337 TIVRAAA

-349 REFIKET
+349 RELVKST
-356 LAQLGYDAQQ
+356 LAKLGYDAQQ
-366 NVGALLNV
+366 NVGALMNL
-374 YNISTEKDHN
+374 YQISTEKGQ
-384 R
+384 

>member
-1 MNSSQK
+1 MNNSQQ

-31 MDKSKV
+31 MDRSKV

-70 SNPLTFVRNVR
+70 SNPLTFVKNVR
-81 KAIKENGPFSAV
+81 NTIKENGPFSAV

-106 AARLAGVPVRVC
+106 AARLAGVQVRVC

-129 NWKDRLQLLVFR
+129 NWKDRLQLMVFR
-141 RLILANATALCAC
+141 RLILAYATELCAC

-162 FGQSNMERERVHLL
+162 FGRSNMERKRVHLL
-176 PNGIDLELFAPNGQA
+176 PNGIDLDLFSPAGQA
-191 ADEEKAARGIAA
+191 ADDEKKARGIASE
-203 DRLIIGHVAR
+203 RLIIGHVAR

-222 LLKLAAHLKER
+222 LLKLAVHLKKR
-233 GVRFQLVLAGDGP
+233 GVRFQMVLAGDGP
-246 LRGEI
+246 LREQM

-257 QNLLSDVLF
+257 LNLLSDVLF
-266 LGTEERIHELM
+266 LGTEEHIHELM

-298 AQASGLPCIISG
+298 AQASGLPCIISDT
-310 SITEKVDAG
+310 ITEKVDTG
-319 LGLVTRLSLS
+319 LGLVKRVSLS
-329 EPISVWAE
+329 KPMDIWAE
-337 TIARAAA
+337 TIVRAAA

-349 REFIKET
+349 RELVKDT
-356 LAQLGYDAQQ
+356 LAKLGYDARR
-366 NVGALLNV
+366 NVGALMNL
-374 YNISTEKDHN
+374 YQISTEKGQ
-384 R
+384 

>member
-31 MDKSKV
+31 MDRSKV

-44 RNDPCAYDEE
+44 RNDPCAFDEE

-81 KAIKENGPFSAV
+81 HTITENGPFSAV

-129 NWKDRLQLLVFR
+129 NWKDRLQLMLFR

-154 GEDAGRFL
+154 GEDAGKFL
-162 FGQSNMERERVHLL
+162 FGHSNMERVHLL
-176 PNGIDLELFAPNGQA
+176 PNGIDLDLFAPNVQW
-191 ADEEKAARGIAA
+191 ADEEKTARGIAA

-246 LRGEI
+246 LREKM

-266 LGTEERIHELM
+266 LGTEENIHELM

-298 AQASGLPCIISG
+298 AQASGLPCIISDT
-310 SITEKVDAG
+310 ITEKVDVG
-319 LGLVTRLSLS
+319 LGLVTRLNLS
-329 EPISVWAE
+329 EPIGIWAE

-349 REFIKET
+349 RELIKET
-356 LAQLGYDAQQ
+356 LAELGYDAQQ

-374 YNISTEKDHN
+374 YNISSGKGQ
-384 R
+384 

>member
-1 MNSSQK
+1 MNNSQQ

-31 MDKSKV
+31 MDRSKV

-70 SNPLTFVRNVR
+70 SNPLTFVKNIRNT
-81 KAIKENGPFSAV
+81 IKENGPFSAV

-106 AARLAGVPVRVC
+106 AARLAGVQVRVC

-129 NWKDRLQLLVFR
+129 NWKDRLQLMVFR
-141 RLILANATALCAC
+141 RLILAYATELCAC

-162 FGQSNMERERVHLL
+162 FGRSNMERKRVHLL
-176 PNGIDLELFAPNGQA
+176 PNGIDLDLFSPAGQA
-191 ADEEKAARGIAA
+191 ADDEKKARGIAS

-222 LLKLAAHLKER
+222 LLKLAVHLKKR
-233 GVRFQLVLAGDGP
+233 GVRFQMVLAGDGP
-246 LRGEI
+246 LREQM

-257 QNLLSDVLF
+257 LNLLSDVLF
-266 LGTEERIHELM
+266 LGTEEHIHELM

-298 AQASGLPCIISG
+298 AQASGLPCIISDT
-310 SITEKVDAG
+310 ITEKVDTG
-319 LGLVTRLSLS
+319 LGLVKRVSLS
-329 EPISVWAE
+329 KPMDIWAE
-337 TIARAAA
+337 TIVRAAA

-349 REFIKET
+349 RELVKDT
-356 LAQLGYDAQQ
+356 LSKLGYDARR
-366 NVGALLNV
+366 NVGALMNL
-374 YNISTEKDHN
+374 YQISTEKGQ
-384 R
+384 

>member
-1 MNSSQK
+1 MNNSQQ

-31 MDKSKV
+31 MDRSKV

-70 SNPLTFVRNVR
+70 SNPLTFVKNVR
-81 KAIKENGPFSAV
+81 NTIKENGPFSAV

-106 AARLAGVPVRVC
+106 AARLAGVQVRVC

-129 NWKDRLQLLVFR
+129 NWKDRLQLMVFR
-141 RLILANATALCAC
+141 RLILAYATELCAC

-162 FGQSNMERERVHLL
+162 FGRSNMERKRVHLL
-176 PNGIDLELFAPNGQA
+176 PNGIDLDLFSPAGQA
-191 ADEEKAARGIAA
+191 ADDEKKARGIAS

-222 LLKLAAHLKER
+222 LLKLAVHLKKR
-233 GVRFQLVLAGDGP
+233 GVRFQMVLAGDGP
-246 LRGEI
+246 LREQM

-257 QNLLSDVLF
+257 LNLLSDVLF
-266 LGTEERIHELM
+266 LGTEEHIHELM

-298 AQASGLPCIISG
+298 AQASGLPCIISDT
-310 SITEKVDAG
+310 ITEKVDTG
-319 LGLVTRLSLS
+319 LGLVKRVSLS
-329 EPISVWAE
+329 KSMDIWAE
-337 TIARAAA
+337 TIVRAAA

-349 REFIKET
+349 RELVKDT
-356 LAQLGYDAQQ
+356 LSKLGYDARR
-366 NVGALLNV
+366 NVGALMNL
-374 YNISTEKDHN
+374 YQISTEKGQ
-384 R
+384 

>member
-1 MNSSQK
+1 MNNSQQ

-31 MDKSKV
+31 MDRSKV

-70 SNPLTFVRNVR
+70 SNPLTFVKNVR
-81 KAIKENGPFSAV
+81 NTIKENGPFSAV

-106 AARLAGVPVRVC
+106 AARLAGVQVRVC

-129 NWKDRLQLLVFR
+129 NWKDRLQLMVFR
-141 RLILANATALCAC
+141 RLILAYATELCAC

-162 FGQSNMERERVHLL
+162 FGRSNMERKRVHLL
-176 PNGIDLELFAPNGQA
+176 PNGIDLDLFSPAGQA
-191 ADEEKAARGIAA
+191 ADDEKKARGIAS

-222 LLKLAAHLKER
+222 LLKLAVHLKKR
-233 GVRFQLVLAGDGP
+233 GVRFQMVLAGDGP
-246 LRGEI
+246 LREQM

-257 QNLLSDVLF
+257 LNLLSDVLF
-266 LGTEERIHELM
+266 LGTEEHIHELM

-298 AQASGLPCIISG
+298 AQASGLPCIISDK
-310 SITEKVDAG
+310 ITEKVDTG
-319 LGLVTRLSLS
+319 LGLVKRVSLS
-329 EPISVWAE
+329 KPMDIWAE
-337 TIARAAA
+337 TIVRAAA

-349 REFIKET
+349 RELVKDT
-356 LAQLGYDAQQ
+356 LAKLGYDARR
-366 NVGALLNV
+366 NVGALMNL
-374 YNISTEKDHN
+374 YQISTEKGQ
-384 R
+384 